1 MNTLNLGREVETLGL
16 GPIYGGVVISVI
28 RAVCRLQLVITRE
41 VRRVLT
47 Y

>member
-1 MNTLNLGREVETLGL
+1 MNTLGLGRQVETLGL
-16 GPIYGGVVISVI
+16 GPVYGGVVISII

-41 VRRVLT
+41 VRRVIT